1 MTTTTRR
8 RRRRTAGRGR
18 RTGRRTCRRRT
29 WEGHP
34 QRLEGRGHGV
44 GGVHPAARGRPGAA
58 VLDDLP
64 ALGVRDLVVEVLA
77 VGLEGD
83 DDVEGLPHGGPRPGA
98 DGPAVHHDRG
108 LVEAAHG
115 DDDAGLVLV
124 AAGQRDEVVVPP
136 LKRTE
141 RRRRKPTSLRRTEEA
156 DKTMTSWLVS
166 RRTVI

>member
-1 MTTTTRR
+1 MQSTTRH
-8 RRRRTAGRGR
+8 APLK
-18 RTGRRTCRRRT
+18 
-29 WEGHP
+29 HP
-34 QRLEGRGHGV
+34 NRGHGV
-44 GGVHPAARGRPGAA
+44 GGVHPAARARPGAA

-77 VGLEGD
+77 IGLEGA

-141 RRRRKPTSLRRTEEA
+141 RRRRKLTSLRRTEEA
-156 DKTMTSWLVS
+156 DKTNTSWLVS
-166 RRTVI
+166 RRTGIS